1 MLVTQEFTIK
11 IGNKTLLDDMHLTY
25 GPGVH
30 VIMGPNGVGKSSF
43 AHALMGHPHYTT
55 LGAVEYNGKDLL
67 SMKTHERAQAG
78 LFVSFQNPV
87 PIEGLSN
94 FQLMR
99 QVLKNKFEIS
109 GITDNLKTFKN
120 IANEY
125 RLPENWDK
133 RTLNIEASGGE
144 KKKNELIQLEM
155 LNPQTAILDEPD
167 SGLDIDAI
175 KILTEK
181 LNQFVEQDNKC
192 LIVISHYRDLIE
204 DLDPISVTIFGRKRI
219 IQRDGAGLALEV
231 LDNGFD
237 SF

>member
-67 SMKTHERAQAG
+67 SMQTHERAQAG

-99 QVLKNKFEIS
+99 QVLHKKS
-109 GITDNLKTFKN
+109 LSTITDSLKTFKD

-125 RLPENWDK
+125 KLPEQWDK
-133 RTLNIEASGGE
+133 RTLNVEASGGE

-155 LNPQTAILDEPD
+155 INPQTAILDEPD

-181 LNQFVEQDNKC
+181 LKQFAEQEDKC
-192 LIVISHYRDLIE
+192 LIVISHYRELIE
-204 DLDPISVTIFGRKRI
+204 DLDPTSVTIFGRKRVV
-219 IQRDGAGLALEV
+219 QQDGASLAHKV

-237 SF
+237 GY